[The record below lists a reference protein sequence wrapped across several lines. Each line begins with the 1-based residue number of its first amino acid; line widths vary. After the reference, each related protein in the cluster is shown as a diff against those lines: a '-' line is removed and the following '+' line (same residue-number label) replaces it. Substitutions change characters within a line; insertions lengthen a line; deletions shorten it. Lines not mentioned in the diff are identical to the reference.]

1 MTAFLSI
8 SPYTVTLAKKGGT
21 PMVWHNGF
29 CADLD
34 DLIFDK
40 DDGGPSER

>member
-1 MTAFLSI
+1 LVI

-21 PMVWHNGF
+21 SMAQHHDF